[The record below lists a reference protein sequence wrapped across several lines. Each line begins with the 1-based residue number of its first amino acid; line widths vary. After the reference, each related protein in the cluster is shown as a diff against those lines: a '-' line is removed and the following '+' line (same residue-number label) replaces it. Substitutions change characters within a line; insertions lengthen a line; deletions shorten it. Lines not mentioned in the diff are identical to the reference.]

1 MKMAGKKSRES
12 AIEFLDY
19 LAQKGLMAHA
29 TVQARKAAVNAV
41 LGILEEQEA
50 QDVTS
55 INLDDV
61 MIRFGNLQGKGYT
74 PQSLVTYKGR
84 VKAALEDFASY
95 VDNPLAFK
103 PNIQVR
109 ERKQTSGKASPGAT
123 KNDSGSPA
131 PGVPRPIIQA
141 VSGPMASSIL
151 PIPIR
156 ADLTIHIQ
164 GLPFDLTEAEAKKIA
179 NVIQAMAM

>member
-1 MKMAGKKSRES
+1 MYIVLTIYWRMKMAGKKSRES

-29 TVQARKAAVNAV
+29 TVQARKAAINAV

-61 MIRFGNLQGKGYT
+61 MVRFGNLQGKGYT

-95 VDNPLAFK
+95 VDNPLGLNPIYRSANEGRLQAR
-103 PNIQVR
+103 PR
-109 ERKQTSGKASPGAT
+109 PARRKTIPGARRLCLMSLDPSS
-123 KNDSGSPA
+123 KQFLDRWPA
-131 PGVPRPIIQA
+131 
-141 VSGPMASSIL
+141 ASF
-151 PIPIR
+151 
-156 ADLTIHIQ
+156 
-164 GLPFDLTEAEAKKIA
+164 PFLLGQT
-179 NVIQAMAM
+179 